1 MIPINL
7 GNTTAAIERY
17 VVELAQLGEET
28 PADEIVP
35 ALLSRAVGRLH
46 LLCATVLYQSYSRLT
61 HAPLNLQA
69 EELLSSV
76 VERLIK
82 AMQKARPTGVRQFFA
97 LANQHMRWE
106 LNDLARRLD
115 KQTRDFELLESLA
128 VAPESSGSELSQSAL
143 KILNAIENLPEAERE
158 VFSLVRI
165 QGMAQSEAAEIM
177 CVSTK
182 TIQRRLNR
190 SLLLLTQSL
199 AEFQLDEK
207 KKAQK
212 SGVFETGSRIFWNR
226 IVLRKR
232 RARNVLTC
240 CPRSANA

>member
-1 MIPINL
+1 
-7 GNTTAAIERY
+7 
-17 VVELAQLGEET
+17 
-28 PADEIVP
+28 
-35 ALLSRAVGRLH
+35 
-46 LLCATVLYQSYSRLT
+46 
-61 HAPLNLQA
+61 
-69 EELLSSV
+69 
-76 VERLIK
+76 
-82 AMQKARPTGVRQFFA
+82 
-97 LANQHMRWE
+97 MRWE

-128 VAPESSGSELSQSAL
+128 VAPESSGSEISQSAL

-199 AEFQLDEK
+199 AEFQLGEEK
-207 KKAQK
+207 K
-212 SGVFETGSRIFWNR
+212 
-226 IVLRKR
+226 
-232 RARNVLTC
+232 
-240 CPRSANA
+240 